1 MLLSLV
7 NKCQNNMLDKIEVAT
22 KVVVINRNKKIL
34 ILKRNSSDDY
44 ASWEYDLPWWRLN
57 IWENPVK
64 WIERELF
71 EETWLMWKFF
81 VPISTWSFNKENT
94 QIIWITYMS
103 FLYEQNYSIKL
114 SDEHFL
120 FKWISK
126 EDIKESIFPKWL
138 SDTLYLAFNFFEKI
152 NFSD

>member
-1 MLLSLV
+1 
-7 NKCQNNMLDKIEVAT
+7 
-22 KVVVINRNKKIL
+22 
-34 ILKRNSSDDY
+34 
-44 ASWEYDLPWWRLN
+44 
-57 IWENPVK
+57 
-64 WIERELF
+64 
-71 EETWLMWKFF
+71 
-81 VPISTWSFNKENT
+81 
-94 QIIWITYMS
+94 MS